1 MLPDRFG
8 TERLILRPIETGDAG
23 AIFTGYAQDPDVVR
37 FLTFPPHRDRG
48 DIESYIARCLATP
61 HPHDR
66 EDDEAADQHDLHE
79 ADTAE
84 HPVAEASEQ
93 QAADQAAHE
102 EPAEHAAPAR
112 ALRRLHGRGRHG
124 TCGGGRPAG

>member
-48 DIESYIARCLATP
+48 PRPIS
-61 HPHDR
+61 
-66 EDDEAADQHDLHE
+66 
-79 ADTAE
+79 
-84 HPVAEASEQ
+84 PVAWRRRR
-93 QAADQAAHE
+93 
-102 EPAEHAAPAR
+102 AAPA
-112 ALRRLHGRGRHG
+112 
-124 TCGGGRPAG
+124 PMS